1 LQKNGLSWSDYGGL
15 NQIMRE
21 QLSPQS
27 PVNKKGPRWGMPAY
41 APTAKEREI
50 VEKARLRDA
59 PQEWSR
65 QYAML
70 GLILAS

>member
-1 LQKNGLSWSDYGGL
+1 MSPIDERRLDYFNSAHVKITL
-15 NQIMRE
+15 AT
-21 QLSPQS
+21 
-27 PVNKKGPRWGMPAY
+27 KKKARAGGMPAY

>member
-1 LQKNGLSWSDYGGL
+1 
-15 NQIMRE
+15 
-21 QLSPQS
+21 
-27 PVNKKGPRWGMPAY
+27 MPAY

-59 PQEWSR
+59 PREWSR

>member
-1 LQKNGLSWSDYGGL
+1 
-15 NQIMRE
+15 MTV
-21 QLSPQS
+21 P
-27 PVNKKGPRWGMPAY
+27 GPKSKIPSIKRPTLGACPAY

>member
-1 LQKNGLSWSDYGGL
+1 MGDSTRSCGSSYRRSVPSIKRAHAG
-15 NQIMRE
+15 
-21 QLSPQS
+21 
-27 PVNKKGPRWGMPAY
+27 GMPAY